1 MPRRHPHS
9 TQPAAAPGARRGG
22 RQLLTLEPA
31 RRPGATSRRKVGLAI
46 AGGGPLGA
54 YYAIGAL
61 HALSESIVGL
71 DLTRLHCY
79 VGVSSG
85 SVLSA
90 CLANGLG
97 TPDLVRLFI
106 TGQDGAGKAG
116 VGGRSATPLRAL
128 RPDVLFTPALGEYAA
143 RVSRLPGLL
152 LECLWQFLR
161 APLSGEFAGALVP
174 FAQSL
179 PAGLFDNSRF
189 ERFLRE
195 LFAADGRSNRFEKL
209 RGRLFVVATN
219 LDTGEGAVFGR
230 GTLRRVPISRA
241 VQASTALPGLYRPVR
256 IGNANF
262 VDGALRRTMHA
273 SIALDAGDDLVFC
286 INPLVAFSGTGPASG
301 KDLARRGL
309 PTVLSQTFRTLI
321 QSRMQVG
328 MADYPE
334 SYPESD
340 ILLLEP
346 DRDDERMFFLNVFK
360 YRDRQRLTEHA
371 YQRTRADLRRAG
383 PTLQRMLSR
392 HGLRL
397 DRKVL
402 RDPGRR
408 LIGQRKPARKR

>member
-1 MPRRHPHS
+1 
-9 TQPAAAPGARRGG
+9 
-22 RQLLTLEPA
+22 LLTLEPA

-97 TPDLVRLFI
+97 TRDLVQLFI
-106 TGQDGAGKAG
+106 AESSRAESSRAESSRAEASRAD
-116 VGGRSATPLRAL
+116 GGRAATTSAAPLRAL
-128 RPDVLFTPALGEYAA
+128 RPDILFTPAFGEYVS
-143 RVSRLPGLL
+143 RVARLPGLVI
-152 LECLWQFLR
+152 EGLWQLLK
-161 APLSGEFAGALVP
+161 APLSGELAGALVP

-179 PAGLFDNSRF
+179 PAGLFDNARF
-189 ERFLRE
+189 EQFLRE
-195 LFAADGRSNRFEKL
+195 LFAADGRTNRFDRL
-209 RGRLFVVATN
+209 RGRLYVVATN

-230 GTLRRVPISRA
+230 GALRRVPISRA

-256 IGNANF
+256 IGNANY

-273 SIALDAGDDLVFC
+273 SIALEAGDDLVFC

-328 MADYPE
+328 MADYPQ
-334 SYPESD
+334 SYPRSD

-383 PTLQRMLSR
+383 PRLQRMLAR

-397 DRKVL
+397 DRQVL

-408 LIGQRKPARKR
+408 LVGRRAPARKR

>member
-1 MPRRHPHS
+1 
-9 TQPAAAPGARRGG
+9 
-22 RQLLTLEPA
+22 LLTLEPA

-85 SVLSA
+85 SVLTA

-97 TPDLVRLFI
+97 TRDLVRLFI
-106 TGQDGAGKAG
+106 ADHG
-116 VGGRSATPLRAL
+116 VADQGGTTALRAL
-128 RPDVLFTPALGEYAA
+128 RPDVLFTPAIGEYAG
-143 RVSRLPGLL
+143 RVARLPGLVL
-152 LECLWQFLR
+152 DGLWQCLK
-161 APLSGEFAGALVP
+161 APSSAELAGALVP

-179 PAGLFDNSRF
+179 PAGLFDNARF

-195 LFAADGRSNRFEKL
+195 LFAGEGRSNRFERL

-219 LDTGEGAVFGR
+219 LDTGDGAVFGR
-230 GTLRRVPISRA
+230 GALRRVPISRA

-256 IGNANF
+256 IGSANY

-286 INPLVAFSGTGPASG
+286 VNPLVAFSGRGPASG

-334 SYPESD
+334 NYPRSD

-346 DRDDERMFFLNVFK
+346 DRHDERMFFLNVFK
-360 YRDRQRLTEHA
+360 YRDRERLAEHA

-408 LIGQRKPARKR
+408 LITRRVRAGRR

>member
-1 MPRRHPHS
+1 M
-9 TQPAAAPGARRGG
+9 
-22 RQLLTLEPA
+22 LTLEPA

>member
-1 MPRRHPHS
+1 V
-9 TQPAAAPGARRGG
+9 
-22 RQLLTLEPA
+22 LTLEPA
-31 RRPGATSRRKVGLAI
+31 RRPGAASRRKVGLAI

-85 SVLSA
+85 SVLTA

-97 TPDLVRLFI
+97 TRELVQLFI
-106 TGQDGAGKAG
+106 TEAGGAGKAG
-116 VGGRSATPLRAL
+116 IGPGAATPLRAL

-152 LECLWQFLR
+152 LEGLWQFLKS
-161 APLSGEFAGALVP
+161 PLSGEFAGALVP

-195 LFAADGRSNRFEKL
+195 LFAADGRSNRFERL

-256 IGNANF
+256 IGNANY

-273 SIALDAGDDLVFC
+273 SIALEAGDDLVFC
-286 INPLVAFSGTGPASG
+286 INPLVAFAGTGPARG

-334 SYPESD
+334 TYPKSD

-402 RDPGRR
+402 RDPARH
-408 LIGQRKPARKR
+408 LIGQRTHAGKR

>member
-1 MPRRHPHS
+1 M
-9 TQPAAAPGARRGG
+9 
-22 RQLLTLEPA
+22 
-31 RRPGATSRRKVGLAI
+31 
-46 AGGGPLGA
+46 
-54 YYAIGAL
+54 
-61 HALSESIVGL
+61 
-71 DLTRLHCY
+71 
-79 VGVSSG
+79 
-85 SVLSA
+85 
-90 CLANGLG
+90 
-97 TPDLVRLFI
+97 
-106 TGQDGAGKAG
+106 
-116 VGGRSATPLRAL
+116 
-128 RPDVLFTPALGEYAA
+128 LFTPAFGEYAA
-143 RVSRLPGLL
+143 RVARLPGLVI
-152 LECLWQFLR
+152 EGLWQFLK
-161 APLSGEFAGALVP
+161 APLGGEYAGALVP

-179 PAGLFDNSRF
+179 PAGLFDNARF
-189 ERFLRE
+189 EQFLRE
-195 LFAADGRSNRFEKL
+195 LFAADGRTNRFDRL
-209 RGRLFVVATN
+209 RGRLYVVATN

-256 IGNANF
+256 IGNANY

-273 SIALDAGDDLVFC
+273 SIALEAGDDLVFC
-286 INPLVAFSGTGPASG
+286 INPLVAFSGTGPARG

-334 SYPESD
+334 TYPRSD

-383 PTLQRMLSR
+383 PRLQRMLAR

-402 RDPGRR
+402 LESGRR
-408 LIGQRKPARKR
+408 LVGRRAAAGKR

>member
-1 MPRRHPHS
+1 M
-9 TQPAAAPGARRGG
+9 
-22 RQLLTLEPA
+22 LTLEPA
-31 RRPGATSRRKVGLAI
+31 RRTGAKSRRRFGLAI

-61 HALSESIVGL
+61 HSLSECIVGL

-97 TPDLVRLFI
+97 TRDLVRLFI
-106 TGQDGAGKAG
+106 IDETDSKHA
-116 VGGRSATPLRAL
+116 RAL
-128 RPDVLFTPALGEYAA
+128 RPDVFFTPALGEYAS
-143 RVSRLPGLL
+143 RVARLPGLL
-152 LECLWQFLR
+152 FEALWQYLR
-161 APLSGEFAGALVP
+161 NPSGGELAGALVP
-174 FAQSL
+174 LMQSL

-189 ERFLRE
+189 ERFLRA
-195 LFAADGRSNRFEKL
+195 LFEQDGRSNRFDRL
-209 RGRLFVVATN
+209 GPRLFVVATN
-219 LDTGEGAVFGR
+219 LDTGEAVVFGR
-230 GTLRRVPISRA
+230 DAAPKASISKA
-241 VQASTALPGLYRPVR
+241 VQASTALPGVYRPVR
-256 IGNANF
+256 IGDANY

-273 SIALDAGDDLVFC
+273 SLALDAGDDLVLC
-286 INPLVAFSGTGPASG
+286 INPLVAFSGSGPASG

-309 PTVLSQTFRTLI
+309 ATVLSQTFRTLI

-328 MADYPE
+328 MADYPKA
-334 SYPESD
+334 YPRSD

-346 DRDDERMFFLNVFK
+346 DRDDERMFFLNLFK
-360 YRDRQRLTEHA
+360 YRDRQRLAEHA

-383 PTLQRMLSR
+383 APLERLLAR

-402 RDPGRR
+402 RESGRT
-408 LIGQRKPARKR
+408 LHGSARSARNR